1 MLDFLIYLFVMSIS
15 PGPNPILSMAN
26 AAAVGLRKGIRLN
39 FGMLTGIAFVTA
51 IDFII
56 AFFLYSYVPK
66 AETAIRILT
75 FIYLMYLAWKMFRKG
90 DLSTDKKGATFREGM
105 LLQLV
110 NAKVYMMALTCLVS
124 YIFPMTESLAEA
136 IPDDGKPCRS
146 SHAIS
151 SDSNHLLHHRTCLG
165 CRRIASFLA
174 LQFPQK
180 GSLYRSCIISR
191 VLRHPP
197 LLVENVLLC

>member
-1 MLDFLIYLFVMSIS
+1 MSIS

-26 AAAVGLRKGIRLN
+26 AAAVGLIKGIRLN

-110 NAKVYMMALTCLVS
+110 NAKVCMMALTCLVS

-136 IPDDGKPCRS
+136 VLLSLLIPITCFITGLVWAVGGSLLS
-146 SHAIS
+146 SLYNS
-151 SDSNHLLHHRTCLG
+151 HRRAVCTV
-165 CRRIASFLA
+165 LA
-174 LQFPQK
+174 L
-180 GSLYRSCIISR
+180 SLVYCAIR
-191 VLRHPP
+191 LFW
-197 LLVENVLLC
+197 

>member
-51 IDFII
+51 I
-56 AFFLYSYVPK
+56 
-66 AETAIRILT
+66 AIRILT

-136 IPDDGKPCRS
+136 VLLSLLIPITCFITGLVWAVGGSLLS
-146 SHAIS
+146 SLYNS
-151 SDSNHLLHHRTCLG
+151 HRRAVCTV
-165 CRRIASFLA
+165 LA
-174 LQFPQK
+174 L
-180 GSLYRSCIISR
+180 SLVYCAIR
-191 VLRHPP
+191 LFW
-197 LLVENVLLC
+197 

>member
-26 AAAVGLRKGIRLN
+26 AAAVGLIKGIRLN

-56 AFFLYSYVPK
+56 AFFLYSYVPNSYVPK

-136 IPDDGKPCRS
+136 VLLSLLIPITCFITGLVWAVGGSLLS
-146 SHAIS
+146 SLYNS
-151 SDSNHLLHHRTCLG
+151 HRRAVCTV
-165 CRRIASFLA
+165 LA
-174 LQFPQK
+174 L
-180 GSLYRSCIISR
+180 SLVYCAIR
-191 VLRHPP
+191 LFW
-197 LLVENVLLC
+197 